1 MEMTMITIKVV
12 RKMTVRFDMFL
23 SVVFEYYN
31 LSLII
36 IRLVN
41 KNMKKHKL
49 KVSNTPL
56 KRFSS
61 SDMVI
66 TQQVFPTTSKNRYIS
81 QNPLIFSL

>member
-1 MEMTMITIKVV
+1 MMMITIKVV
-12 RKMTVRFDMFL
+12 RRMTVSFDLFL
-23 SVVFEYYN
+23 SKMFEDCN
-31 LSLII
+31 LSFI

-41 KNMKKHKL
+41 KNMKKNKL

-61 SDMVI
+61 SDLVI
-66 TQQVFPTTSKNRYIS
+66 TQQVFPSSSKNRYIS